1 MGRGR
6 LKGEF
11 LERVETFSERCVAL
25 AEHLQTEGRFLRVVD
40 QLAGAGTSVG
50 CNIAEA
56 SEALSVRDFRKCLG
70 VAAKELAEARFLIR
84 LVVRRSWVTQ
94 TRVDPLLDELEQIK
108 RIVGALLTKTASPSP
123 T

>member
-1 MGRGR
+1 M
-6 LKGEF
+6 
-11 LERVETFSERCVAL
+11 
-25 AEHLQTEGRFLRVVD
+25 D